1 MEDSVET
8 ALAYS
13 LATLLVLGGVRMYYE
28 FVKLW
33 ALRDIRRERPT
44 LPGWLKTG
52 FLPSFLAS
60 FAGAYGLSRG
70 SVLGARGDFLFWF
83 AYLLFTLL
91 VLVSFARQA
100 ARREGARPEDKP
112 PVSVVDPIAWL
123 RKKMGEEEKGNTKG

>member
-52 FLPSFLAS
+52 LLPSFLAS
-60 FAGAYGLSRG
+60 FIAAQGLSRG
-70 SVLGARGDFLFWF
+70 SALGARGDFLFWF

-100 ARREGARPEDKP
+100 ARKEGAAPGDQP
-112 PVSVVDPIAWL
+112 PIAALDPIAWL
-123 RKKMGEEEKGNTKG
+123 RKRLKADEAKKD